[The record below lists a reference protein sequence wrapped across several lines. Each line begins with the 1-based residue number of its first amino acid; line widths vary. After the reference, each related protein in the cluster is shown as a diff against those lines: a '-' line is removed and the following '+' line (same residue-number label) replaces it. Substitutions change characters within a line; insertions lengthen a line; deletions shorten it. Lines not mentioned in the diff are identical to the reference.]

1 MNCTHHINYGFKHCL
16 QRAKLKGNRQKN
28 STVDVRLQ
36 CSVWCWCW
44 CWLNTTTKTKN
55 YECIVNCLPFMCG
68 HLVSVLFS
76 SSFFFFHVH
85 HIETGFHMPIAEH
98 LVCTLVLYTFAYRFH
113 LTVDFYLTYAL
124 RCLFTWTRTCVCR
137 CCCCCCYWY
146 VKNVDLARIKLLFV
160 YISVNYQSVKL
171 IRRREEKRH
180 NEPLM
185 ALSPH
190 WLRKKNQNQMHSVE
204 LWRVSADARACAL
217 THASTHPFISNAIN
231 KTDLTLCVSDTFT
244 HWCACPSLFF
254 CVCVCVWNS
263 FDKNHFSFAIIG
275 WKRERKNV
283 E

>member
-1 MNCTHHINYGFKHCL
+1 MWPFGFCF
-16 QRAKLKGNRQKN
+16 
-28 STVDVRLQ
+28 
-36 CSVWCWCW
+36 
-44 CWLNTTTKTKN
+44 
-55 YECIVNCLPFMCG
+55 I
-68 HLVSVLFS
+68 
-76 SSFFFFHVH
+76 FFFFLFFHVH

-190 WLRKKNQNQMHSVE
+190 WLRKKKSK
-204 LWRVSADARACAL
+204 
-217 THASTHPFISNAIN
+217 SNAFGGVVACERRCACLRSHTRIHTSIYIQCN
-231 KTDLTLCVSDTFT
+231 QQNRSDTVCQRHIHTLMCMSF
-244 HWCACPSLFF
+244 AFF
-254 CVCVCVWNS
+254 LCVCVWNS